1 MKSGFDYSAIR
12 FWAHSDDNLRQ
23 LKRNVSV
30 VEFCGILRKI
40 HPTCGV
46 DLREPVLCRGNTSK
60 VFLYMLFPDATHWN
74 LLAFAVHDCDAED
87 TFS

>member
-30 VEFCGILRKI
+30 VEFCGIHRKTLTI
-40 HPTCGV
+40 HPALRL
-46 DLREPVLCRGNTSK
+46 DL
-60 VFLYMLFPDATHWN
+60 
-74 LLAFAVHDCDAED
+74 
-87 TFS
+87 